1 MIVASRE
8 GSQRVPPQ
16 ALDAEAWVLG
26 AMLLDRQA
34 VLKAI
39 EMLDS
44 SAFYSG
50 SHELIFRAI
59 VSLFDRH
66 QAVDVVTVSDE
77 LKRMAQLESV
87 GGASY
92 LASLVE
98 SVPTAANLEYHARI
112 VLEKAVLRRL
122 IDVATEVVRNCHE
135 AREDADRIL
144 DQAEQTIFSIKES
157 RLREG
162 FTPIRSI
169 LKHSFEAIEALHD
182 RGASVTGVASGYE
195 RLDELTAGFQRGELI
210 IVAARP
216 SVGKTAL
223 VLNVAEN
230 ASIEGG
236 VPVAIF
242 SLEMSREQLVQRM
255 LCSGAHVDSRRVR
268 RGTLHASDW
277 PKLTTAAGRLAEA
290 PIYVDDSSSL
300 TWLELKAK
308 ARRLKAESDIGLLIV
323 DYLQLLRGAG
333 KTENRQQEVS
343 EISRALKALSKE
355 LDVPVIAVSQLS
367 RAPSTRGN
375 ERPVLSDLR
384 ESGALEQDADV
395 VLFLFRDP
403 RLDWSD
409 RTVELI
415 VGKQRNGPTGTV
427 HLTFLREFT
436 RFESQDRGRE
446 EFAELPEGEIEAEV
460 GS

>member
-1 MIVASRE
+1 MVS
-8 GSQRVPPQ
+8 SQRSERVPPQ
-16 ALDAEAWVLG
+16 SLDAEACVLG
-26 AMLLDRQA
+26 AMLLDRNA

-39 EMLDS
+39 EILDS
-44 SAFYSG
+44 SVFYSG
-50 SHELIFRAI
+50 SHETLFRAV

-66 QAVDVVTVSDE
+66 QAVDVVTVTDE
-77 LKRMAQLESV
+77 LRRMGQLDAV
-87 GGASY
+87 GGVSY
-92 LASLVE
+92 LAGLVDA
-98 SVPTAANLEYHARI
+98 VPTAANIEYHARI
-112 VLEKAVLRRL
+112 VLEKAVLRQL

-135 AREDADRIL
+135 AREDADRML
-144 DQAEQTIFSIKES
+144 DQAEQAIFSIKQA
-157 RLREG
+157 RLRRG
-162 FTPIRSI
+162 FVPIRSI

-182 RGASVTGVASGYE
+182 RGASMTGVASGYP
-195 RLDELTAGFQRGELI
+195 RLDELTSGFQKGELI

-223 VLNVAEN
+223 VLNVAEH
-230 ASIEGG
+230 AALEDG
-236 VPVAIF
+236 VPVGIF
-242 SLEMSREQLVQRM
+242 SLEMSKEQLVQRM
-255 LCSGAHVDSRRVR
+255 LCSDSRVDSSRVR
-268 RGTLHASDW
+268 RGFLNASDW

-290 PIYVDDSSSL
+290 PIFVDDSSSL

-308 ARRLKAESDIGLLIV
+308 ARRLRAESDIGLVIV
-323 DYLQLLRGAG
+323 DYLQLLRGTG
-333 KTENRQQEVS
+333 KMENRQQEVS

-355 LDVPVIAVSQLS
+355 LEVPVIAVSQLS
-367 RAPSTRGN
+367 RAPSIRGN

-403 RLDWSD
+403 QRDRTD

-427 HLTFLREFT
+427 YLTFLREFT
-436 RFESQDRGRE
+436 KFESQERGRK
-446 EFAELPEGEIEAEV
+446 EFVEVSEGEIEAEV